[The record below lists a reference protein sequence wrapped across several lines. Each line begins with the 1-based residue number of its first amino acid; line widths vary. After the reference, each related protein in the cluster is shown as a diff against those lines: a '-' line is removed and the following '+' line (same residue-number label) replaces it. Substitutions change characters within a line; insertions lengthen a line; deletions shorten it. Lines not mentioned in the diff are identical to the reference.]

1 MLLQTVKFYFA
12 AVENFNE
19 RSELLDKM
27 GAKYGVKFS
36 EEDKVVFQNS
46 SNWSS
51 DESAKEFSL
60 ICLKIKESL

>member
-1 MLLQTVKFYFA
+1 MTVNVTPDGKFYFA

-36 EEDKVVFQNS
+36 DKKS
-46 SNWSS
+46 SFS
-51 DESAKEFSL
+51 KLQQLEFR
-60 ICLKIKESL
+60 